1 MQNAKNKAQNQP
13 EETEEITT
21 IKGTHGHSPV
31 DRIIEEYKA
40 EAHRRDTTPTCTIYK
55 YASETTGQERIFAGY
70 FTGDEIPNR
79 HTIGILYGGG
89 RYFIELYQPKGKAE
103 ETEAT
108 SFIFRIHEIYNG
120 LKLKAE
126 TEKAKAEAA
135 GLPPGQAAQQ
145 VQATQSFS
153 MVKDILSLILPVLK
167 AQTEAATPAPAP
179 RQESPQE
186 MINSYLMMQKLLKNN
201 LFDTAATFREFN
213 RRFTEAEYTEQEEEG
228 ITAGE
233 ENKKEGGLLEKIIS
247 LIEPFFAL
255 IAQKTP
261 AAQIAATT
269 LKAAPQFLE
278 VLNDPALC
286 RMIVQHFDKTK
297 GRAAAD
303 IALQNIG
310 IDRRQLFATP
320 TQAPGKPAAIRQKP
334 APGQK
339 PPAGTESRQTAGNQ
353 L

>member
-1 MQNAKNKAQNQP
+1 MQNAKNKAQNQT
-13 EETEEITT
+13 EETEEIITT
-21 IKGTHGHSPV
+21 KGTQGHSPV
-31 DRIIEEYKA
+31 DRIIDEYKA

-55 YASETTGQERIFAGY
+55 YINETSGQDRIFAGY
-70 FTGDEIPNR
+70 FTGEEIPNR

-89 RYFIELYQPKGKAE
+89 RYFLELYQPKGKAE
-103 ETEAT
+103 DNEAT

-120 LKLKAE
+120 LKAKAE
-126 TEKAKAEAA
+126 AEKAKAEAA
-135 GLPPGQAAQQ
+135 ALPPGQATNQ
-145 VQATQSFS
+145 VQAVQSFA

-167 AQTEAATPAPAP
+167 AQTPAQAPAPAA

-186 MINSYLMMQKLLKNN
+186 MMNSYLMMQKLLKNN

-213 RRFTEAEYTEQEEEG
+213 RRFTEAEYTEQEDPG
-228 ITAGE
+228 ITTE
-233 ENKKEGGLLEKIIS
+233 ENDKKEGGLLEKIIS

-261 AAQIAATT
+261 AAQFAATT

-297 GRAAAD
+297 GRQAAD

-310 IDRRQLFATP
+310 INRRQLFAT
-320 TQAPGKPAAIRQKP
+320 TNQAPGKAAAIRTKP
-334 APGQK
+334 APGQN
-339 PPAGTESRQTAGNQ
+339 PPAGTETHQAAGNQ
-353 L
+353 H